1 MYLYRPLILLK
12 LSAIMTAK
20 RLFSL
25 FLLMTSL
32 CTLSAHEPTY
42 RDSLRHL
49 TVVYTT
55 DVHGNFFPYD
65 FIRLQPAKGS
75 MARVASY
82 VEALRDSLGAE
93 NLLLLDNGDILQ
105 GQPTAYYY
113 NYIDPAAVNIASAI
127 YDFMRYDAATVGNHD
142 IETGHAVYDKWK
154 RQTSTPILGANV
166 IDKATGRPYF
176 TPYTVINRG
185 GLKVAVIG
193 LLTPAIPA
201 WLPENQWSGMEFL
214 PMQETARKW
223 IKIVRET
230 ENPDI
235 IIGLFHSGHD
245 ASKSTA
251 GYREN
256 ESLVVARETEGFDAV
271 LMGHDHQLF
280 CDTVITPAG
289 HEVSVLNPA
298 NNAMNVGVLDIT
310 ETAPG
315 PFRVS
320 GRIDDIADIEP
331 SQAFMD
337 RFASCQNDVTGFV
350 SRKIADITDSITTR
364 DGFFGPS
371 AFMTLLHKLQLDISG
386 ADISMAAPLTNDG
399 VIAAGE
405 MRVADMFTL
414 YKYENFLC
422 ILRLTGREI
431 KDYLEFSFSLWTE
444 CISDSNPHLIRFAS
458 DSPTPA
464 DNRLKNP
471 SYNFDSASGI
481 IYTVDITK
489 PKGAKINIISL
500 SSGQPFNLDST
511 YTVAVN
517 SYRAGG
523 GGDHLTLGSGI
534 SPSDLKARVVS
545 STDKDLRYY
554 MMKAIEGQGKI
565 HPEIEHN
572 WRFIPEDRAAEAI
585 AIDRRLLFG
594 PDSSKNQK

>member
-1 MYLYRPLILLK
+1 MYLHRPLMMLK
-12 LSAIMTAK
+12 PPAIMTAK
-20 RLFSL
+20 RLLSL

-32 CTLSAHEPTY
+32 CTLSAHKPTD

-82 VEALRDSLGAE
+82 VESLRDSLGAE

-113 NYIDPAAVNIASAI
+113 NYIDTAAVNIASAI

-166 IDKATGRPYF
+166 IDKKTGLPYF

-185 GLKVAVIG
+185 GMKIAVIG

-201 WLPENQWSGMEFL
+201 WLPENLWSGLEFL

-223 IKIVRET
+223 VKIVREA

-245 ASKSTA
+245 ASKSTS

-280 CDTVITPAG
+280 CDTVVNPAG
-289 HEVSVLNPA
+289 HKVSVLNPA
-298 NNAMNVGVLDIT
+298 NNAMNVGVLNIT

-315 PFRVS
+315 QFRVS
-320 GRIDDIADIEP
+320 GRIDDITDIEP

-337 RFASCQNDVTGFV
+337 HFAARQKDVTRFV

-364 DGFFGPS
+364 DAFFGPS
-371 AFMTLLHKLQLDISG
+371 AFMTLLHNLQLDISG

-422 ILRLTGREI
+422 TLRMTGREI
-431 KDYLEFSFSLWTE
+431 KDYLEFSYSLWTD
-444 CISDSNPHLIRFAS
+444 CISDTNPHLIRFAS
-458 DSPTPA
+458 DRPTPNE
-464 DNRLKNP
+464 NRLKKP

-489 PKGAKINIISL
+489 PKGGKINIISL
-500 SSGQPFNLDST
+500 SSGKPFNPDST

-523 GGDHLTLGSGI
+523 GGDHLTLGAGI
-534 SPSDLKARVVS
+534 SPADLKARVVS
-545 STDKDLRYY
+545 STDKDLRFYL
-554 MMKAIEGQGKI
+554 MKTIERQGLLQ
-565 HPEIEHN
+565 PTVELN
-572 WRFIPEDRAAEAI
+572 WLFIPPDKAAEAI
-585 AIDRRLLFG
+585 AIDRDLLFG
-594 PDSSKNQK
+594 PQSSKNQK

>member
-1 MYLYRPLILLK
+1 
-12 LSAIMTAK
+12 
-20 RLFSL
+20 
-25 FLLMTSL
+25 
-32 CTLSAHEPTY
+32 
-42 RDSLRHL
+42 
-49 TVVYTT
+49 
-55 DVHGNFFPYD
+55 
-65 FIRLQPAKGS
+65 

-82 VEALRDSLGAE
+82 VEELRDSVGAE
-93 NLLLLDNGDILQ
+93 NLVLLDNGDILQ
-105 GQPTAYYY
+105 GQPTAYFY
-113 NYIDPAAVNIASAI
+113 NYIDTTAVNIASAI

-166 IDKATGRPYF
+166 IDKKTGHPYF
-176 TPYTVINRG
+176 TPYTVIDRG
-185 GLKVAVIG
+185 GLKIAVIG

-201 WLPENQWSGMEFL
+201 WLPENLWRGLEFL

-223 IKIVRET
+223 LKIVRET

-245 ASKSTA
+245 ASKTTA
-251 GYREN
+251 GFHEN

-280 CDTVITPAG
+280 CDTVTTPAG
-289 HEVSVLNPA
+289 HDVSVLNPA

-315 PFRVS
+315 QFQVS
-320 GRIDDIADIEP
+320 GRIDDITDIEP

-337 RFASCQNDVTGFV
+337 HFAACQKDVNEFV
-350 SRKIADITDSITTR
+350 SRKIAFITDSITTR
-364 DGFFGPS
+364 DAFFGPS

-399 VIAAGE
+399 MIAAGE
-405 MRVADMFTL
+405 MHVADMFTL

-422 ILRLTGREI
+422 SLRLTGREI
-431 KDYLEFSFSLWTE
+431 KDYLEFSYALWT
-444 CISDSNPHLIRFAS
+444 DSITGTNTHLIRFAS

-489 PKGAKINIISL
+489 PKGKKISISSL
-500 SSGQPFNLDST
+500 SSGKPFNPDST

-523 GGDHLTLGSGI
+523 GGDHLTLGAGI
-534 SPSDLKARVVS
+534 SPSALKARVVS

-554 MMKAIEGQGKI
+554 LMKAIERQGYLQ
-565 HPEIEHN
+565 PEVEHN
-572 WRFIPEDRAAEAI
+572 WLFIPEGKAAEAI
-585 AIDRRLLFG
+585 TVDRMLLFG
-594 PDSSKNQK
+594 LQSSKNQK